1 MWLNSQFPADLVT
14 FIKEILTEKP
24 HLLCSVGRLDLTW
37 SLCRITTLHEKC
49 PYLEFFWSVFSR
61 IWTEYREI
69 QSTSQLLV
77 QMWENTDQKN
87 SEYGHFLHNAKYI
100 FSGQVLYQY
109 QQIAFVL

>member
-14 FIKEILTEKP
+14 FIKEILNEKS
-24 HLLCSVGRLDLTW
+24 HLLCSVGRLDLIW
-37 SLCRITTLHEKC
+37 SLCKTAILYEKC

-61 IWTEYREI
+61 IWTEYGEI
-69 QSTSQLLV
+69 ESTSQLLV

-87 SEYGHFLHNAKYI
+87 SEYGHFSSSAKYI